1 MVRKGCEEQ
10 KLDQADYRF
19 TRADIRRYTAW
30 SYDQVRVHM
39 ARLVDMEYVLV
50 HHGGRGQSLVY
61 ELLYSGEGEKGS
73 SFLMGLIDVASL
85 GRRDGVS
92 VPTTPALGGQEPELG
107 GEDPRNGVP
116 LGRHLAPIG
125 VSSGRGQSGEGV
137 NGSRPLPVVTSLESP
152 ESTSGGV
159 SPEPSSYAPARRSAA
174 ARG

>member
-1 MVRKGCEEQ
+1 MPKRTKRQRMRTPDALEAIAQEE
-10 KLDQADYRF
+10 A
-19 TRADIRRYTAW
+19 
-30 SYDQVRVHM
+30 

-61 ELLYSGEGEKGS
+61 ELLYSGEGEDGA
-73 SFLMGLIDVASL
+73 SFLMGLIDAASL
-85 GRRDGVS
+85 ARKDG
-92 VPTTPALGGQEPELG
+92 VPTTVTLGGQEPELG

-137 NGSRPLPVVTSLESP
+137 NASRGFSVVTPREPS
-152 ESTSGGV
+152 ESTTGGV